1 MLTRRPE
8 RYSMPLRIIIPVLLA
23 CLLLWPLPAA
33 FAASLSKGDIVKQ
46 YQQATAFYNNLTH
59 TERGGQ
65 RERWLVGVNSF
76 QRIYRSHPTH
86 ELAPSC
92 LFMLGRIYHDMGRHF
107 DNSPDLGEAIAYFQ
121 DVALLFPEHLLAD
134 DALYR
139 VAEIYLYDRKAPD
152 EAAKIFAR
160 IISAY
165 PNGDMAAPAGIELER
180 LKKMAGGPATP
191 PDPPLA
197 HLPLL
202 PQTVERKTSARQGL
216 TQIKPV
222 RHWSNADYT
231 RVVIETGAPV
241 NYSHSVLPEDG
252 NRPRRLY
259 VDLQSC
265 RLPPG
270 MENSVPVGDGLLKQ
284 VRTGQFSRD
293 TVRVVLDIESIA
305 DYKIFN
311 LQEPFRVVIDAL
323 GKPQPGPKMASAS
336 PNPILAPSLPQQL
349 GLGIRRIVLDP
360 GHGGKD
366 PGAIGPGG
374 VKEKEV
380 VLRVAKKL
388 ARHLERELGCEII
401 FTRDRDIFV
410 PLEERTAI
418 ANTSGADLFI
428 SIHANAAPSPE
439 VRGVETYF
447 LDFATNKDA
456 MRVAARENATSTH
469 QLSDL
474 QSILLDLMRNTK
486 INESA
491 KLAGFVQSNMISGLR
506 QSFSQVNDL
515 GVKRAPFVVLI
526 GAQMPAVLVEIAFLS
541 NPEEARRLTE
551 ASYLEE
557 LSLHI
562 AAGVSRYATDL
573 NLANLKLD

>member
-1 MLTRRPE
+1 MLTRRYE
-8 RYSMPLRIIIPVLLA
+8 RYSMPLRIFVPVILA

-33 FAASLSKGDIVKQ
+33 AASLSKGNIVKQ
-46 YQQATAFYNNLTH
+46 YQQATAFYNNLTDN
-59 TERGGQ
+59 ERGGQ
-65 RERWLVGVNSF
+65 RKRWLVGANSF

-92 LFMLGRIYHDMGRHF
+92 LFMLGRIYHDMGRLF
-107 DNSPDLGEAIAYFQ
+107 DNPLDLEEALAYFQ
-121 DVALLFPEHLLAD
+121 DIFLLFPEHLLAD

-139 VAEIYLYDRKAPD
+139 MAEIYLYDRKAPD
-152 EAAKIFAR
+152 EAASVFAR

-165 PNGDMAAPAGIELER
+165 PNGDMAAPAVIELER
-180 LKKMAGGPATP
+180 LKKMAGGPLTP
-191 PDPPLA
+191 PE
-197 HLPLL
+197 PLL
-202 PQTVERKTSARQGL
+202 PLHPQTAERKTYSGQGL
-216 TQIKPV
+216 TRIMPI

-241 NYSHSVLPEDG
+241 NFSHSILPEDG

-259 VDLQSC
+259 VDLQNC
-265 RLPPG
+265 RLAPG
-270 MENSVPVGDGLLKQ
+270 MEGSVPVGDSLLKQ
-284 VRTGQFSRD
+284 VRTGQFSTD

-323 GKPQPGPKMASAS
+323 GKPQPSSKITNAS
-336 PNPILAPSLPQQL
+336 PDSVFAPSLPQQL
-349 GLGIRRIVLDP
+349 GLGIKRIVLDP

-374 VKEKEV
+374 VKEKDV

-388 ARHLERELGCEII
+388 ARNLERELGCEII
-401 FTRDRDIFV
+401 FTRDRDLFV

-428 SIHANAAPSPE
+428 SIHANAAPSPD

-491 KLAGFVQSNMISGLR
+491 KLAEFVQSNMISGLR
-506 QSFSQVNDL
+506 RSFAQVNDL

-526 GAQMPAVLVEIAFLS
+526 GAHMPSVLVEIAFLS

-551 ASYLEE
+551 DTYLQE

-562 AAGVSRYATDL
+562 ATGISRYATDL
-573 NLANLKLD
+573 NLANLKRD